1 VVKEKNSKMSD
12 KNSNFSI
19 HNIPFGIFSR
29 KNKKKRLATIIN
41 DQVVDLYA
49 LAELG
54 YFDDLFG
61 GTPMEKIKKSVFKN
75 DFLNDFISLGKE
87 KTNAVRKRLQEIL
100 TDEKNIHLSS
110 FTIHHSKVNLHL
122 PVKIGDYTDF
132 YSSEQHATNVGMMF
146 RPNGDALLPNWKHI
160 PVGYHGRASSIF
172 VSGQNFHRPKGQI
185 NTTDATPPAFSAT
198 KRLDIELEMAT
209 IIGKN
214 NPIGDSID
222 VNNAEDY
229 VFGFT
234 LFNDWSA
241 RDIQRWEYVP
251 LGPFLAKNFF
261 SSMSPWVVTVEALE
275 PFRVPTE
282 VQNPEV
288 LPYLQEEKRQNFDV
302 QLEVYLVPKSGNYD
316 TGGTGRD
323 VALQRLYDDEQVK
336 ICNSNFK
343 NMYWT
348 VAQQIAHHTVNG
360 CNLNVGDVLAS
371 GTISGKD
378 PDSFG
383 SLLELSWGGKN
394 PITLPDG
401 STRTFLEDGD
411 TIIIKGFAEK
421 NGVRVDFGEV
431 RTTILPIK
439 HV

>member
-1 VVKEKNSKMSD
+1 
-12 KNSNFSI
+12 
-19 HNIPFGIFSR
+19 
-29 KNKKKRLATIIN
+29 
-41 DQVVDLYA
+41 
-49 LAELG
+49 
-54 YFDDLFG
+54 
-61 GTPMEKIKKSVFKN
+61 
-75 DFLNDFISLGKE
+75 
-87 KTNAVRKRLQEIL
+87 LQEIL
-100 TDEKNIHLSS
+100 ADDKKIHHSS

-185 NTTDATPPAFSAT
+185 NATDATAPTFSAT

-222 VNNAEDY
+222 VNKAEDY

-261 SSMSPWVVTVEALE
+261 SSMSPWVVTLEALE
-275 PFRVPTE
+275 PFRVAAE
-282 VQNPEV
+282 VQDPEV

-302 QLEVYLVPKSGNYD
+302 QLEVI
-316 TGGTGRD
+316 
-323 VALQRLYDDEQVK
+323 LQLQNSEEVK
-336 ICNSNFK
+336 ICTSNFK

-360 CNLNVGDVLAS
+360 CNLNIGDVMAS
-371 GTISGKD
+371 GTISGKT

-383 SLLELSWGGKN
+383 SLLELTWGGKN
-394 PITLPDG
+394 PIPLPDG

-411 TIIIKGFAEK
+411 TIVIQGFAEK
-421 NGVRVDFGEV
+421 NGLRVDFGEV
-431 RTTILPIK
+431 RTMVLPTK
-439 HV
+439 

>member
-1 VVKEKNSKMSD
+1 MNSPPHFTI
-12 KNSNFSI
+12 N
-19 HNIPFGIFSR
+19 NIPFGIFSI
-29 KNKKKRLATIIN
+29 KNQKKRLATIIN

-54 YFDDLFG
+54 YLDDF
-61 GTPMEKIKKSVFKN
+61 KIEKSVFKN
-75 DFLNDFISLGKE
+75 DFLNDFIALGKE
-87 KTNAVRKRLQEIL
+87 KTNAVRKRLQEVL
-100 TDEKNIHLSS
+100 SNIGKLPPSV
-110 FTIHHSKVNLHL
+110 FFNENAVKLHL
-122 PVKIGDYTDF
+122 PIKIGDYTDF

-146 RPNGDALLPNWKHI
+146 RPNGDALLPNWKHM

-172 VSGQNFHRPKGQI
+172 VSGQNFHRPKGQV
-185 NTTDATPPAFSAT
+185 NATDTTPPIFSAT

-222 VNNAEDY
+222 VNKAEDY
-229 VFGFT
+229 IFGFA

-251 LGPFLAKNFF
+251 LGPFLGKSFF
-261 SSMSPWVVTVEALE
+261 SAMSPWIVTLEALE
-275 PFRVPTE
+275 PFRVPAE
-282 VQNPEV
+282 IQNPEV
-288 LPYLQEEKRQNFDV
+288 LPYLKEEKRQNFDV
-302 QLEVYLVPKSGNYD
+302 QLEVILKPQNTEGVVIS
-316 TGGTGRD
+316 R
-323 VALQRLYDDEQVK
+323 
-336 ICNSNFK
+336 SNFK

-371 GTISGKD
+371 GTISGKE
-378 PDSFG
+378 PNSFG
-383 SLLELSWGGKN
+383 SFLELSWGGKN
-394 PITLPDG
+394 PIALPDG

-421 NGVRVDFGEV
+421 NGMRIDFGEV
-431 RTTILPIK
+431 KTTVLPVK
-439 HV
+439 GV

>member
-1 VVKEKNSKMSD
+1 M
-12 KNSNFSI
+12 SNFTL
-19 HNIPFGIFSR
+19 HNIPFGIFSI
-29 KNKKKRLATIIN
+29 KNGKKRLATIVN

-54 YFDDLFG
+54 YFDDF
-61 GTPMEKIKKSVFKN
+61 KIKKSVFKN
-75 DFLNDFISLGKE
+75 DYLNDFISLGKE

-100 TDEKNIHLSS
+100 ADDKNIHHSS

-185 NTTDATPPAFSAT
+185 NATDATPPTFSAT

-222 VNNAEDY
+222 VNKAEDY

-261 SSMSPWVVTVEALE
+261 SSMSPWVVTLEALE
-275 PFRVPTE
+275 PFRVAAE
-282 VQNPEV
+282 VQDPEV

-302 QLEVYLVPKSGNYD
+302 QLEVI
-316 TGGTGRD
+316 
-323 VALQRLYDDEQVK
+323 LQLQNTEEVK
-336 ICNSNFK
+336 ICTSNFK

-348 VAQQIAHHTVNG
+348 VAQQIAHHTING
-360 CNLNVGDVLAS
+360 CNLNIGDVMAS
-371 GTISGKD
+371 GTISGKT

-383 SLLELSWGGKN
+383 SLLELTWGGKN

-421 NGVRVDFGEV
+421 DGVRVDFGEV
-431 RTTILPIK
+431 RTMVLPTK
-439 HV
+439 

>member
-1 VVKEKNSKMSD
+1 M
-12 KNSNFSI
+12 SNFTL
-19 HNIPFGIFSR
+19 HNIPFGIFSIQ
-29 KNKKKRLATIIN
+29 NGKKRLATILI

-54 YFDDLFG
+54 YFDDL
-61 GTPMEKIKKSVFKN
+61 KIKKSVFKN
-75 DFLNDFISLGKE
+75 DYLNDFISLGKE

-100 TDEKNIHLSS
+100 ADDKNIHHSS

-146 RPNGDALLPNWKHI
+146 RPNGDALFPNWKHI

-185 NTTDATPPAFSAT
+185 NATDATLPTFSAT

-214 NPIGDSID
+214 NPIGDSIE
-222 VNNAEDY
+222 VNKAEDY

-261 SSMSPWVVTVEALE
+261 SSMSPWVVTLEALE
-275 PFRVPTE
+275 PFRVAAE
-282 VQNPEV
+282 VQDPEV
-288 LPYLQEEKRQNFDV
+288 LHYLKEEKRQNFDV
-302 QLEVYLVPKSGNYD
+302 QLEVILK
-316 TGGTGRD
+316 
-323 VALQRLYDDEQVK
+323 LQNTEEVK
-336 ICNSNFK
+336 ICTSNFK

-360 CNLNVGDVLAS
+360 CNLNIGDVMAS
-371 GTISGKD
+371 GTISGKT

-421 NGVRVDFGEV
+421 NGLRVDFGEV
-431 RTTILPIK
+431 RTMVLPTK
-439 HV
+439 

>member
-1 VVKEKNSKMSD
+1 M
-12 KNSNFSI
+12 SNFTL
-19 HNIPFGIFSR
+19 HNIPFGIFSI
-29 KNKKKRLATIIN
+29 KNGKKRLATIVN
-41 DQVVDLYA
+41 DQVVDLFA

-54 YFDDLFG
+54 YFDDF
-61 GTPMEKIKKSVFKN
+61 KIKKSVFKN
-75 DFLNDFISLGKE
+75 DYLNDFISLGKE
-87 KTNAVRKRLQEIL
+87 KTNTVRKRLQEIL
-100 TDEKNIHLSS
+100 ADDKNIHHSS
-110 FTIHHSKVNLHL
+110 FTVHHSKVNLHL

-146 RPNGDALLPNWKHI
+146 RPNGDALLPNWEHI

-172 VSGQNFHRPKGQI
+172 VSGTNFHRPKGQI
-185 NTTDATPPAFSAT
+185 NATDATPPTFSAT

-222 VNNAEDY
+222 VNKAEDY

-261 SSMSPWVVTVEALE
+261 SSMSPWVVTLEALE
-275 PFRVPTE
+275 PFRVAAE

-288 LPYLQEEKRQNFDV
+288 LPYLKEEERQNFDV
-302 QLEVYLVPKSGNYD
+302 QLEVILK
-316 TGGTGRD
+316 
-323 VALQRLYDDEQVK
+323 LQNTEEVK
-336 ICNSNFK
+336 ICTSNFK

-348 VAQQIAHHTVNG
+348 VAQQIAHHTING
-360 CNLNVGDVLAS
+360 CNLNIGDVMAS
-371 GTISGKD
+371 GTISGKT

-383 SLLELSWGGKN
+383 SLLELTWGGKN

-411 TIIIKGFAEK
+411 TIVIKGFAEK
-421 NGVRVDFGEV
+421 NGLRVDFGEV
-431 RTTILPIK
+431 KTMVLPTK
-439 HV
+439 